1 MQPHASCVPLYLHSI
16 HSNTFMLMQHS
27 LRSIQNEPH
36 SQCLTLQLSSS
47 RTHTATPCTGLQH
60 SGPCTHAATLHCKA
74 GKVTSTQWKNF
85 IVNFFLVNRFFRQR
99 EGKILWVLK
108 KNCILRKKIVLRETF
123 VNRWQTWL
131 GLSKPDVPG
140 ERA

>member
-16 HSNTFMLMQHS
+16 HSNTFMLMQLKA

-74 GKVTSTQWKNF
+74 GKVTSSQWENF
-85 IVNFFLVNRFFRQR
+85 IVNFFLVIRFFRQR
-99 EGKILWVLK
+99 EGKIM
-108 KNCILRKKIVLRETF
+108 LRKKTVLSETF